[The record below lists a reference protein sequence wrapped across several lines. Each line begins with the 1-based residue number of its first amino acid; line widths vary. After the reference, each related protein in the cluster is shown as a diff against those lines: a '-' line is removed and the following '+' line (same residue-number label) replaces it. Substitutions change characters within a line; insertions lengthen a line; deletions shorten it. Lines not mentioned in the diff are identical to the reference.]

1 MSGTEE
7 APRDAVAKTTDCEPG
22 PKPMLFLG
30 EAKGEDGPF
39 GRKSVSVSVRKI
51 LECRISEKLT
61 LKLLIVPHSADSFS
75 SRPGCDLPK

>member
-1 MSGTEE
+1 
-7 APRDAVAKTTDCEPG
+7 
-22 PKPMLFLG
+22 MLFLVG
-30 EAKGEDGPF
+30 EGKSVDGPF